1 MSGAD
6 ISTEDFEPEVRYEG
20 IEAPLQDAIRAAL
33 REVYDPEL
41 PVNIYDLGLIYA
53 IEATTAQEDDHL
65 SGVEGGAGIP
75 VSITMTLTNPNCP
88 VAETLPEEVRS
99 AVAALDGVRGA
110 TISLTW
116 TPSWSKER
124 MSPEHQLLFSVMF

>member
-6 ISTEDFEPEVRYEG
+6 ISAEEFEPEVRYEG
-20 IEAPLQDAIRAAL
+20 IDAPLQDAIRAAL

-53 IEATTAQEDDHL
+53 IEATTAQEDDQG
-65 SGVEGGAGIP
+65 SGVDGKAGVT

-99 AVAALDGVRGA
+99 AVAALDGIQRA

>member
-6 ISTEDFEPEVRYEG
+6 MSTEDFEPEVRYEG
-20 IEAPLQDAIRAAL
+20 IEAPLQDAIRTVL

-53 IEATTAQEDDHL
+53 IEATTPQEDDQL
-65 SGVEGGAGIP
+65 SEVERGAG
-75 VSITMTLTNPNCP
+75 VTVAITMTLTNPNCP
-88 VAETLPEEVRS
+88 VAGTLPEEVRS
-99 AVAALDGVRGA
+99 SVAALDGIQTA
-110 TISLTW
+110 KISLTW